1 MMSQNDETM
10 SVNRT
15 MNGTTNSTKYYN
27 KVINQK
33 DRITYIDF
41 LRGIIILDMVLVHF
55 SNILP
60 TYIEKAINLFD
71 FAIEGFILISGIMI
85 GMYYYRLY
93 LTDQKKVIK
102 KIIYRTLQ
110 IAIIYYIMNLTIV
123 IPYFTIIEKVNIQD
137 LSIIIKKSILFQN
150 QIGIIH
156 ILPTFIPL
164 FIVSIPILFLMKKKL
179 ETLIILISCTL
190 FIIGCERPQIFNI
203 GDPTIFPVILWQI
216 YFCLGCVIGKKIS
229 SENIQ
234 SYNKKSIIFVIISIL
249 IFTTTIKYGGMFF
262 PNIKMLQFKHE
273 ILGIKK
279 FYLNFGGFVH
289 GLSLLL
295 LVHFISCNYFNANN
309 KNIICRHLSVLGKN
323 SLLVFVVHS
332 YLFYSIKGINYILD
346 NYIVNLTLIFLSII
360 FMFYISFKHEKNRI
374 SFNY

>member
-123 IPYFTIIEKVNIQD
+123 IPYFTIIEKVT
-137 LSIIIKKSILFQN
+137 SK
-150 QIGIIH
+150 
-156 ILPTFIPL
+156 
-164 FIVSIPILFLMKKKL
+164 
-179 ETLIILISCTL
+179 
-190 FIIGCERPQIFNI
+190 
-203 GDPTIFPVILWQI
+203 I
-216 YFCLGCVIGKKIS
+216 YL
-229 SENIQ
+229 
-234 SYNKKSIIFVIISIL
+234 
-249 IFTTTIKYGGMFF
+249 
-262 PNIKMLQFKHE
+262 
-273 ILGIKK
+273 
-279 FYLNFGGFVH
+279 
-289 GLSLLL
+289 
-295 LVHFISCNYFNANN
+295 
-309 KNIICRHLSVLGKN
+309 
-323 SLLVFVVHS
+323 
-332 YLFYSIKGINYILD
+332 
-346 NYIVNLTLIFLSII
+346 
-360 FMFYISFKHEKNRI
+360 
-374 SFNY
+374 